1 MPAEQNSSR
10 GNAALVGDGDDRLG
24 SEEGAASAAERA
36 VSSDV
41 NTLLLTE
48 IDDLLLR
55 QRGVVLNLI
64 GSGDNG
70 GLGQELLQVLDTVVG
85 DTNGPNFSGADELLH
100 ALPGSNV
107 LVRVVNVPRSIG
119 ELGEDVVVSCAGKRL
134 VQLVYDIQ
142 FGDLNSPL
150 GFMARGQC
158 MR

>member
-1 MPAEQNSSR
+1 
-10 GNAALVGDGDDRLG
+10 
-24 SEEGAASAAERA
+24 
-36 VSSDV
+36 
-41 NTLLLTE
+41 
-48 IDDLLLR
+48 
-55 QRGVVLNLI
+55 
-64 GSGDNG
+64 
-70 GLGQELLQVLDTVVG
+70 
-85 DTNGPNFSGADELLH
+85 
-100 ALPGSNV
+100 V